1 MEARWLGEAIAR
13 RRRTLKQSQE
23 DVAHAADI
31 STRYFADVE
40 RGSRSVSVAVARR
53 IAKALSMRLQDLLDA
68 ADAIASRSTSAR
80 SKRR

>member
-1 MEARWLGEAIAR
+1 MDARWLGEAIAQR
-13 RRRTLKQSQE
+13 RRALERSQK

-40 RGSRSVSVAVARR
+40 RGSRSVSLAVAQR
-53 IAKALSMRLQDLLDA
+53 IAKALSMRLQDLLDD

-80 SKRR
+80 PKRR